1 MRCQMKFLQS
11 WRKNWKGKYVV
22 QQSSFSN
29 IDVISRKVDEEDVDE
44 DGMGDEKNIN
54 TMDDDNVDAFME
66 SLRLED
72 YDKEEE
78 GFHE

>member
-1 MRCQMKFLQS
+1 
-11 WRKNWKGKYVV
+11 
-22 QQSSFSN
+22 
-29 IDVISRKVDEEDVDE
+29 VDEEDVDE